1 MKMIFKHKI
10 LALLTSGIFLLSVM
24 PTLAQQQ
31 TVTGAVRDSLTGEP
45 IAGAA
50 VTVVGTQLG
59 TSTNGE
65 GRFVLTDV
73 PQDAT
78 TLEISFIGFLPKRVT
93 IQGDREL
100 AVRLEPTI
108 DQLDEVVVVGYGT
121 QKRATLTGA
130 VSSITGEDIAQIPAP
145 NVSHSIAGRLPGV
158 SMRPNG
164 GQPGADDPDIHIRGI
179 VTTGANQPLVVVD
192 GVRRDNIR
200 QIDPS
205 SIASITILK
214 DAAAVAPFGIGG
226 ANGVIMITTKTGTV
240 GKPTIQLGTSIGFQ
254 NPTYLPDMLD
264 ARDYMALQNEAYY
277 NQTPDGTSAPF
288 DTDFV
293 ANYYSLH
300 EEDPWRYPNSN
311 FLELFDKNTPV
322 QNHHLELNGGTDRIT
337 YRAGLGYYDQQG
349 VFDKVSYKRYNYNV
363 NLASNVTPTTKVSLG
378 IHGSVERT
386 NDLDA
391 DAQTSGQL
399 FRSFYKYLPTQ
410 SLTYPGT
417 DYWGESSANTPM
429 GVIRS
434 DGYDRRD
441 LNTLLGSFSVE
452 QQIIDG
458 LSIKGV
464 FSFDPSQ
471 TNVKSFHIPFKYYM
485 IDLNTSPYSYTEAVS
500 LQEGS
505 GRPYTWLGLEN
516 RRRTNFTYQGY
527 LNYDKTFGDHQ
538 ITGLLVAEA
547 RNYKEDWFTARRN
560 NFSLQI
566 DELGLG
572 SSNRMDFE
580 NDGLSFTGSELG
592 YVYRVGYSY
601 KQKYIVEAAG
611 RYDGHYYFA
620 PGSRWGYFPSF
631 SGAWRISE
639 EPFFEPAKTW
649 LSEFKLRGSWGKAGM
664 LAGEAFQYL
673 TGYSLRGNAYAFGTG
688 ELVQGSQVIREA
700 NPNITWEVATK
711 SNIGFD
717 ALLWNGMVN
726 VAFDYFTERR
736 TGMLL
741 APQVTLPVE
750 YGLSLSEENKGEMTN
765 RGFEINAG
773 VHGKAG
779 ETVDWSVTANTS
791 FARNKMVEV
800 FQTDAERDNPN
811 RTRVGRPFGTPY
823 GYKSL
828 GLFSTSDDSN
838 GDGIID
844 GADGYDVRQFGE
856 IHPGDI
862 RYADLSGPNGVP
874 DGVIDNDDLTVIGYP
889 VYPEWTFGITPSVQW
904 KGIDLSLFF
913 QGAANSSINVRQF
926 MTVPFENNGSNT
938 GYEYFDNRWT
948 PDNQGARYPRA
959 TPSPQANNT
968 QNSDFWLMNG
978 SYLRLKT
985 LSLGYTLPERW
996 MNRMRVGNV
1005 RVYMLSNNLLTFSKI
1020 KHIDPEMGY
1029 DDRETAYPVIKSTTF
1044 GLELTF

>member
-1 MKMIFKHKI
+1 MTNKDKI
-10 LALLTSGIFLLSVM
+10 LGLIAFTLLLFLAM

-31 TVTGAVRDSLTGEP
+31 NVSGVVRDSLTGEP
-45 IAGAA
+45 VAGAA
-50 VTVVGTQLG
+50 VQVTGTQFG
-59 TSTNGE
+59 TSTDAE
-65 GRFVLTDV
+65 GRFLITNVA
-73 PQDAT
+73 PDAI
-78 TLEISFIGFLPKRVT
+78 LEVSFIGYVSKRVPT
-93 IQGDREL
+93 DGERALNILMEP
-100 AVRLEPTI
+100 AVG
-108 DQLDEVVVVGYGT
+108 QLDEVVVVGYGT

-130 VSSITGEDIAQIPAP
+130 VSSISGEDIAQIPAP

-205 SIASITILK
+205 SIESVTILK

-226 ANGVIMITTKTGTV
+226 ANGVIMITTKKGRA
-240 GKPTIQLGTSIGFQ
+240 GKPTIHLGTSLGFQ

-264 ARDYMALQNEAYY
+264 AQDYMALQNEAYF

-288 DTDFV
+288 DSDFV
-293 ANYYSLH
+293 SNYPSLH
-300 EEDPWRYPNSN
+300 REDPLKYPNSN
-311 FLELFDKNTPV
+311 FLDLFNKNTPV
-322 QNHHLELNGGTDRIT
+322 QNHNLELSGGSDRVT

-349 VFDKVSYKRYNYNV
+349 LFDKVGYRRYNYNV
-363 NLASNVTPTTKVSLG
+363 NLESAVTPTTKVGLG

-417 DYWGESSANTPM
+417 DYWGESSANSPV
-429 GVIRS
+429 GVLRS
-434 DGYDRRD
+434 EGYDRRD
-441 LNTLLGSFSVE
+441 LNTLLGSFSIE

-458 LSIKGV
+458 LSVKGV

-471 TNVKSFHIPFKYYM
+471 TNVKSFHVPFKYHV
-485 IDLNTSPYSYTEAVS
+485 IDLNTTPYSYTEAVS

-505 GRPYTWLGLEN
+505 GRPYIWLGLEN
-516 RRRTNFTYQGY
+516 RRRTNYTYQGY
-527 LNYDKTFGDHQ
+527 LNYDKTLGDHQ
-538 ITGLLVAEA
+538 VTGLFVAEA
-547 RNYKEDWFTARRN
+547 RNYNENWFTARRN

-572 SSNRMDFE
+572 SSNRQDFE
-580 NDGLSFTGSELG
+580 NDGLSFTGSEIG

-601 KQKYIVEAAG
+601 KQKYMFEAAG

-631 SGAWRISE
+631 SGAWRLSE
-639 EPFFEPAKTW
+639 ESFFEPAKTW
-649 LSEFKLRGSWGKAGM
+649 LQEFKLRGSWGKAGM

-673 TGYSLRGNAYAFGTG
+673 TGYSLRGNAYAFGNG
-688 ELVQGSQVIREA
+688 ALVQGSQVIREA
-700 NPNITWEVATK
+700 NPDITWEVSTK

-717 ALLWNGMVN
+717 ALLWNGKIN
-726 VAFDYFTERR
+726 VEFDYFTERR

-750 YGLSLSEENKGEMTN
+750 YGLELSEENKGEMTN
-765 RGFEINAG
+765 RGFELNAG
-773 VHGKAG
+773 IRGNVG
-779 ETVDWSVTANTS
+779 ESFDWSLTANTS
-791 FARNKMVEV
+791 YARNSMVEV
-800 FQTDAERDNPN
+800 FQTDAERDNLN

-828 GLFSTSDDSN
+828 GLFTTADDIN

-844 GADGYDVRQFGE
+844 GADGYDVTQFGE
-856 IHPGDI
+856 LHPGDI
-862 RYADLSGPNGVP
+862 RYADLSGPDGVP
-874 DGVIDNDDLTVIGYP
+874 DGVIDNNDLTVIGYP

-904 KGIDLSLFF
+904 KGVDVSLFF
-913 QGAANSSINVRQF
+913 QGTANSSVNVRQF

-938 GYEYFDNRWT
+938 GYEYFNNRWT
-948 PDNQGARYPRA
+948 PDNQQAKYPRA
-959 TPSPQANNT
+959 TPAPQSNNT
-968 QNSDFWLMNG
+968 QNSDFWLMNA

-985 LSLGYTLPERW
+985 LSVGYSLPERVKKW
-996 MNRMRVGNV
+996 LNVGNA